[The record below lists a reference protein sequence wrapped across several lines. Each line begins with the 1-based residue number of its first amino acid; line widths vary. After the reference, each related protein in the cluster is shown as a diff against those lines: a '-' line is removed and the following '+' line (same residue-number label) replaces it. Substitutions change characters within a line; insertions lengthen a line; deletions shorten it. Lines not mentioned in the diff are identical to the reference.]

1 MTQLFGAPQRR
12 GLGLD
17 GISTHQTDV
26 GPITFI
32 NVFEIES
39 EQLESFLTGWRER
52 AAFMS
57 KQPGF
62 RSFRLH
68 RALSPDS
75 RFQLVNVA
83 EWESPDALDAAM
95 AQETFKASVRRA
107 VDELGVTAHP
117 GVYRVAFELTAP
129 PTRKRSRPPWWLK
142 LFNRVFIGLSRLGL
156 SFGGKG
162 PVVLTVP
169 GRKSGRPRS
178 TPVTPMTVNGKRYVV
193 QGVPG
198 SDWVA
203 NARAA
208 GEATLRRGR
217 HTERVRMVEVSPDDA
232 RPMLRAYPTEVP
244 AAVGFVKSAGLVK
257 DGTPEE
263 FEVLAGRCA
272 VFRVEPL
279 G

>member
-12 GLGLD
+12 GLGRD
-17 GISTHQTDV
+17 DTSTHEMEV

-39 EQLESFLTGWRER
+39 GQLESFLTGWRER

-75 RFQLVNVA
+75 QFQLVNVA
-83 EWESPDALDAAM
+83 EWESADALHAAM

-117 GVYRVAFELTAP
+117 GVYRVAFEVTAP
-129 PTRKRSRPPWWLK
+129 PTRKRIRPPWWLK
-142 LFNRVFIGLSRLGL
+142 LFNKVLIGLSRLGL

-178 TPVTPMTVNGKRYVV
+178 TPVTAMTVNGKRYVV

-232 RPMLRAYPTEVP
+232 RPLLRVYPTEVP

-257 DGTPEE
+257 HGTPEE
-263 FEVLAGRCA
+263 FAALAGRCA